1 MGKVRLN
8 VLGLSYSQTQT
19 GAYAL
24 LLTEEDGSRRLPI
37 VIGAVEAQ
45 SIAIQLENVNP
56 PRPLTHDLFKKFA
69 TLFDV
74 TIVEVNIFRVEEGV
88 FYAEIICEKD
98 MERISIDSRTS
109 DAVAI
114 ALRFGCPIYAEEEVM
129 EKAGVIVH
137 PEKEE
142 KATFEKK
149 TIEPLGKYQNYSTE
163 KLEELLQKAI
173 EEENYEEASQLRDA
187 IKQKS
192 K

>member
-1 MGKVRLN
+1 MGRVRLN

-24 LLTEEDGSRRLPI
+24 LLTEEDGSRRLPV

-56 PRPLTHDLFKKFA
+56 PRPLTHDLFKNFA
-69 TLFDV
+69 TFFDV
-74 TIVEVNIFRVEEGV
+74 TVVEVNIFRVEEGI
-88 FYAEIICEKD
+88 FYAEIICEKG
-98 MERISIDSRTS
+98 MERISMDSRTS

-129 EKAGVIVH
+129 EKAGIVVH
-137 PEKEE
+137 FEKEK

-149 TIEPLGKYQNYSTE
+149 TIEPLGKYQNYSVE
-163 KLEELLQKAI
+163 QLKELLQKAI
-173 EEENYEEASQLRDA
+173 EEENYEEASQIRDE